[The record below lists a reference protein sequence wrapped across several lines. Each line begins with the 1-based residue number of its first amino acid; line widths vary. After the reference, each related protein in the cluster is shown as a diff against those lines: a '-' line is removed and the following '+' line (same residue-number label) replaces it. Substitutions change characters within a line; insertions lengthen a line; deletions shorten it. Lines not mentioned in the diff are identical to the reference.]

1 MRLGLL
7 AKKVGMSRF
16 YDSSGINHPVTIL
29 KVDEANVVDIKTN
42 EKNGY
47 TAVRLSLGKSKRK
60 NNKSVKGF
68 LKKQNIPSFLFSKEF
83 RISETSNYKVGDKV
97 TVSNFIEG
105 QFVDVTSNSKGKGF
119 AGGMKRHN
127 FGGNRATHGVSISHR
142 SHGSTGQ
149 CQDPGKVFKGKKMA
163 GRLGNVKVTI
173 QNLKV
178 LKIDNDKG
186 IILVKGAVPGHKD
199 SVLKIFDSVKKNQE
213 IKLVNKNEGNVTND
227 SIEQLPKGD
236 SSKQLNESKTDTS
249 ENKVVPRQNTALPEH
264 DTSIQKNEPDANTTE
279 KKTESNQNITSMQ
292 SNQKPNNTDNENNK
306 DEVKEWNKK
315 SKV

>member
-47 TAVRLSLGKSKRK
+47 SAIRLSLGKSKRK

-68 LKKQNIPSFLFSKEF
+68 LKKQNIPAFLFSKEF
-83 RISETSNYKVGDKV
+83 RVSETDNYKVGDKV
-97 TVSNFIEG
+97 TVNNFIEG

-163 GRLGNVKVTI
+163 GRLGNVQVTI

-178 LKIDNDKG
+178 LKVDNENG

-199 SVLKIFDSVKKNQE
+199 SLLKIFDSIKKNQK
-213 IKLVNKNEGNVTND
+213 IKPVNKNEAEEINELAQQKTMD
-227 SIEQLPKGD
+227 D
-236 SSKQLNESKTDTS
+236 SSNLSNESKASAS
-249 ENKVVPRQNTALPEH
+249 ENKVEPEQKTNLPEQE
-264 DTSIQKNEPDANTTE
+264 TSNQINEPVVNVAE
-279 KKTESNQNITSMQ
+279 KKVDSNQN
-292 SNQKPNNTDNENNK
+292 SNSIESNEKPNKTDNENNE
-306 DEVKEWNKK
+306 DEVKWL
-315 SKV
+315 SRR

>member
-47 TAVRLSLGKSKRK
+47 SAIRLSLGKSKRK

-68 LKKQNIPSFLFSKEF
+68 LKKQNIPAFLFSKEF
-83 RISETSNYKVGDKV
+83 RVSETDNYKVGDKV
-97 TVSNFIEG
+97 TVNNFIEG

-127 FGGNRATHGVSISHR
+127 FSGNRATHGVSISHR

-163 GRLGNVKVTI
+163 GRLGNVQVTI

-178 LKIDNDKG
+178 LKVDNENG

-199 SVLKIFDSVKKNQE
+199 SLLKIFDSIKKNQK
-213 IKLVNKNEGNVTND
+213 IKPVNKNEAEEINEPAQQKTMD
-227 SIEQLPKGD
+227 D
-236 SSKQLNESKTDTS
+236 SSNLYNESKASTS
-249 ENKVVPRQNTALPEH
+249 ENKVEPEQKTNLPEQE
-264 DTSIQKNEPDANTTE
+264 TSNQINEPVVNVAE
-279 KKTESNQNITSMQ
+279 KKVDSNQN
-292 SNQKPNNTDNENNK
+292 SNSIESNEKPNKTDNENNE
-306 DEVKEWNKK
+306 DEVK
-315 SKV
+315 